1 MRITE
6 IRVTRGTLKRTYVRK
21 QGRPVHKGD
30 WGDALATAVVLKLF
44 LSFPTL
50 NKGAFS
56 SPTCPSS
63 LP

>member
-30 WGDALATAVVLKLF
+30 WGDALPRGKEKKKL
-44 LSFPTL
+44 LMYKRNILVSRV
-50 NKGAFS
+50 NNMYI
-56 SPTCPSS
+56 
-63 LP
+63 

>member
-30 WGDALATAVVLKLF
+30 WGDALPRGKEKK
-44 LSFPTL
+44 
-50 NKGAFS
+50 NKKK
-56 SPTCPSS
+56 PPDV
-63 LP
+63 